1 MDGKKKRTKWPDIY
15 GQTGKKGVEMT
26 LKYRQ
31 SKKAKINAGEIES
44 EASGRIKERES
55 ERALPVGRP
64 VTVASAINWSIANL
78 K

>member
-1 MDGKKKRTKWPDIY
+1 MN
-15 GQTGKKGVEMT
+15 

-31 SKKAKINAGEIES
+31 SKKAKINAGEIGS
-44 EASGRIKERES
+44 EASGRIKESES
-55 ERALPVGRP
+55 EKAWPVGRP